1 MNTASPQ
8 PAPAA
13 NLGPKLFDFATFSRW
28 VNHAQHA
35 WKDAGVPVNY
45 TLCIDAKGRHCFI
58 GRDFMIARDDGSFP
72 VTVHLRRADLAEEL
86 GIATNAEAA

>member
-1 MNTASPQ
+1 MST
-8 PAPAA
+8 A
-13 NLGPKLFDFATFSRW
+13 NLGPKLFSFTSFAHW

-35 WKDAGVPVNY
+35 WRDAGVSVHH

-72 VTVHLRRADLAEEL
+72 VTVHWRREDLAAEF
-86 GIATNAEAA
+86 ADRANAKSITEG